1 MAKQKKSH
9 IPISSLSFHSQL
21 IRAQEL
27 MNSGETE
34 QAIFLLESLN
44 VSNPKNIDVLGLL
57 ADGYMD
63 LGDIVLYEDV
73 MRTLAQL
80 QPNDVDIQNNLI
92 MAYTMNQHMG
102 LAYQAMERFEIRWP
116 GHPLVS
122 RINSIIHQL
131 KAEIVEQAA
140 IFEIPEESAV
150 AAQALFDE
158 LRISMLLADY
168 ERTRVQAEELL
179 KKFPKFVPAQ
189 NNLVEIY
196 AMEGRFLQAIQIS
209 NQVLETIPD
218 NIHALANLVRL
229 CFLSG
234 KPAEALGYANRLK
247 HSKAPATDRWMKI
260 AQALSFIEDD
270 QGVLDLYQQAK
281 AAKQADPEELGPDFF
296 HFLAVA
302 AAHLDMEKL
311 AIKYWKEALKLDP
324 YHDPAIENLEDIR
337 LPKENRQGP
346 WAFTL
351 GDWLIAPLVNDLVN
365 HLPKSGKSSSLNKEY
380 IFKLVDE
387 KYPEILFLASHL
399 IERGDVTARELIVH
413 LACTSNH
420 PRLVEVAL
428 AFVHGKRGTFE
439 ERFSAAN
446 MLVQENLLPPGPI
459 HLWHDGEFKNLLLFN
474 TEIVNDSAIR
484 HMPRKVRNLFEKA
497 VLFLQDG
504 NGVEAQSV
512 LEQALIVEPDNPSLL
527 NNLAGAHMLQGHDEI
542 FDQMMKDLC
551 TRFPDYFFGKIYM
564 ANLARESGNFE
575 EARKILSGLFEKE
588 KMLISEFVGLC
599 KAQVELG
606 LAEHDKD
613 YARNWL
619 QTWEQINPDNPEIAE
634 YRLLIRSKKK

>member
-1 MAKQKKSH
+1 MAKQKRSH
-9 IPISSLSFHSQL
+9 LSITSLSFHSQL
-21 IRAQEL
+21 TRAQEL
-27 MNSGETE
+27 INSGETE
-34 QAIFLLESLN
+34 QAIFLLESLDA
-44 VSNPKNIDVLGLL
+44 SNPKNIEVLGLL

-73 MRTLAQL
+73 MRILAQL
-80 QPNDVDIQNNLI
+80 QPNDMDIQNNLI
-92 MAYTMNQHMG
+92 MAYTMNRHMG
-102 LAYQAMERFEIRWP
+102 LAYQTMEKFESHWP

-122 RINSIIHQL
+122 RIGSIMHKL
-131 KAEIVEQAA
+131 KAELVEQAA

-158 LRISMLLADY
+158 LRISMLSADY

-196 AMEGRFLQAIQIS
+196 AMEGRLLQAIHIS

-234 KPAEALGYANRLK
+234 KPAEALEYANRLK

-260 AQALSFIEDD
+260 AQALTFIEDD
-270 QGVLDLYQQAK
+270 QGVLDLYQQAR

-296 HFLAVA
+296 HLLAVA

-324 YHDPAIENLEDIR
+324 YHDPVIENLEDIC

-365 HLPKSGKSSSLNKEY
+365 YLPKSQKGSSLNREC
-380 IFKLVDE
+380 ISKLVDE

-399 IERGDVTARELIVH
+399 IERGDVNSRNLVVH
-413 LACTSNH
+413 LACTSTH
-420 PRLVEVAL
+420 PKLVEVAL
-428 AFVHGKRGTFE
+428 AFVRGKRGTFE

-446 MLVQENLLPPGPI
+446 LLVQDNLLTPGPI
-459 HLWHDGEFKNLLLFN
+459 RLWHDGEFKDLLLLN
-474 TEIVNDSAIR
+474 TEIVNDSASR
-484 HMPRKVRNLFEKA
+484 HMPRKVRKFFEQA
-497 VLFLQDG
+497 VRFLEDG
-504 NGVEAQSV
+504 NGEEAQIV
-512 LEQALIVEPDNPSLL
+512 LEQALVMEPDNPSLL
-527 NNLAGAHMLQGHDEI
+527 NNLAGAHMLQGHDKI
-542 FDQMMKDLC
+542 FKQMMEDLC
-551 TRFPDYFFGKIYM
+551 ARFPDYFFGKIYR
-564 ANLARESGNFE
+564 ANQARVSGNFD
-575 EARKILSGLFEKE
+575 EARQILGGLFQKN

-606 LAEHDKD
+606 LAENNKD

-619 QTWEQINPDNPEIAE
+619 QTWERINPDNPEIAE
-634 YRLLIRSKKK
+634 YRLLMGRKRK